1 MCERHRNANDA
12 PTTHNVGAA
21 LTTYL
26 LEGASGSASLRED
39 VKWYKKQWETPCS
52 KDCYKLAA
60 TDASQPTQGNNGAPP
75 LVILSDVPVHMLP

>member
-1 MCERHRNANDA
+1 VRCGVFLCERHRNANDA

-26 LEGASGSASLRED
+26 LEGASGAASIRED

-52 KDCYKLAA
+52 KDCYRLPAGDSH
-60 TDASQPTQGNNGAPP
+60 TNTGAHT
-75 LVILSDVPVHMLP
+75 LLF